1 MFYIII
7 TSNNHRMSTMVKT
20 EAAGKQ
26 EAGAELGWGRC
37 LGQGLPIAVCVLS
50 TLPEC
55 LACAPR

>member
-1 MFYIII
+1 
-7 TSNNHRMSTMVKT
+7 MSTMVKT